1 MISHKIHIKVI
12 SEFIHKFVQ
21 SVSEN
26 GVKIERKFVDFFLF
40 FFLSG
45 IMWFELHIE
54 YKTKNTHGATLCRPS
69 NEFQTH
75 VMRLI

>member
-12 SEFIHKFVQ
+12 SAFIHKFVQ
-21 SVSEN
+21 LVSEN
-26 GVKIERKFVDFFLF
+26 GVKMSESSLISFSL
-40 FFLSG
+40 FLSK

-54 YKTKNTHGATLCRPS
+54 YKTKNTHGAALCRPS